1 MLLSGV
7 RVLEV
12 ANVITGP
19 YVGLMLADLGAE
31 VIKIE
36 VPPGGDGFRKWD
48 GGGDGVRP
56 SFAAYNRGKRS
67 IALDLKVERDK
78 EAYRRLLLTAD
89 AVVENFRPGVM
100 DRLGFSWSK
109 VRAINPGLVYCH
121 ISGMGNTGPERG
133 RPTYD
138 AVAQAFSGL
147 WSQLSDGSDPEP
159 VGPPIAD
166 QLTGMYATIAIL
178 GALAHRGTSGAGVRV
193 EVDMLTSCLAF
204 QASGIASLNRDGI
217 VPGKLTRAR
226 NSQAYAFVAAD
237 NRAFAIHLSTAEKF
251 WVALC
256 GAVGQTALIDDPRF
270 ADKAR
275 RVRNYAELRDTFAE
289 IFSGA
294 CRDDWLRRLDAY
306 DVPCAP
312 ILDLEEALAH
322 PQVQQAEL
330 ITGPRGTGDQAL
342 HGLVRSPVRVD
353 GKYLASTV
361 APPRYGEH
369 SEEILASIGLSA
381 SNSGAFDSKMR

>member
-1 MLLSGV
+1 MLLSQV

-19 YVGLMLADLGAE
+19 YAGLMLADLGAD

-36 VPPGGDGFRKWD
+36 APPGGDGFRKWE
-48 GGGDGVRP
+48 GAGEGVRP

-67 IALDLKVERDK
+67 IALNLKVEQDK
-78 EAYRRLLLTAD
+78 EAYRRLLSTAD
-89 AVVENFRPGVM
+89 VVVENFRPGVM
-100 DRLGFSWSK
+100 DRLGFSWPE
-109 VRAINPGLVYCH
+109 VHAINPGLIYCY
-121 ISGMGNTGPERG
+121 ISGMGSTGPELG

-138 AVAQAFSGL
+138 AVAQAISGL
-147 WSQLSDGSDPEP
+147 WSQLSDGPNPEP

-178 GALAHRGTSGAGVRV
+178 GALVNRGPSGAGVRV

-204 QASGIASLNRDGI
+204 QGSGIASLTREGV

-226 NSQAYAFVAAD
+226 NSQAYAFVAGD
-237 NRAFAIHLSTAEKF
+237 DKPFAVHLSTAKKF

-256 GAVGQTALIDDPRF
+256 EAAGQPALIDDPRF
-270 ADKAR
+270 VDKAA
-275 RVRNYAELRDTFAE
+275 RVRNYTQLHDTFAG

-294 CRDDWLRRLDAY
+294 SRDELLRRLEAH

-312 ILDLEEALAH
+312 ILNLEEALAH
-322 PQVQQAEL
+322 PQVQQAEA
-330 ITGPRGTGDQAL
+330 ITSAGENGDLAL
-342 HGLVRSPVRVD
+342 QGLVRSPVRID

-381 SNSGAFDSKMR
+381 SDSVAFDSKIP